1 MSQVA
6 EQPTTNV
13 ELWRKYREAFRE
25 FTRRANAVQLL
36 KENADPAR
44 ALIDDALMELEMAR
58 LRYNNCRDALACA
71 LLPDTNLSAGVSQNG
86 GRQDYVGHVREIAD
100 LLWNL
105 ENRREGRAD
114 EDWYRAERIVRS
126 AAATTPEIAEFTAA

>member
-1 MSQVA
+1 MSLVA

-25 FTRRANAVQLL
+25 FTRRANAVQLV

-71 LLPDTNLSAGVSQNG
+71 LLPGSNLSVGMP
-86 GRQDYVGHVREIAD
+86 QDHIGNIREIAD

-126 AAATTPEIAEFTAA
+126 AASTKLEIAEFTAA